1 MTVYLRSNA
10 GKKTATGF
18 TLVDVLLAFLIV
30 GLVMSGI
37 SYGYVQANQMAEW
50 SSLSLAAQSYASQG
64 IEQTRAAKWDTQLY
78 STNTGYGTADET
90 GPTNFSVQYDILDV
104 PVKGAGVY
112 ATNYITVSTISQSP
126 NPALRQIYV
135 SCVWQSPRTGQLY
148 TNNMVTL
155 RAPDE

>member
-50 SSLSLAAQSYASQG
+50 SSL
-64 IEQTRAAKWDTQLY
+64 
-78 STNTGYGTADET
+78 
-90 GPTNFSVQYDILDV
+90 
-104 PVKGAGVY
+104 
-112 ATNYITVSTISQSP
+112 
-126 NPALRQIYV
+126 
-135 SCVWQSPRTGQLY
+135 
-148 TNNMVTL
+148 
-155 RAPDE
+155 